1 MLTYEDKPDAKGKDV
16 ELPRPKWLL
25 GFDAERHAYEVYE
38 QTAGELREKGY
49 ELPVL
54 PPSMPLE
61 DEDED
66 E

>member
-1 MLTYEDKPDAKGKDV
+1 MWHKARPDAKGKEV

-25 GFDAERHAYEVYE
+25 GFDAEKHAYEVYE
-38 QTAGELREKGY
+38 QTASEVKERGY

-54 PPSMPLE
+54 PPNMPVE